1 MKTRGRDL
9 TTEGTEV
16 KFNKNLIGK
25 GLKIEERVER
35 RLKEEIEK
43 SQKLRKEFLKR
54 EAILLLPRSAVKSY
68 QLFFSLPLSVLH
80 SLPVLLLSQDLAG
93 NRV

>member
-43 SQKLRKEFLKR
+43 SV
-54 EAILLLPRSAVKSY
+54 VK
-68 QLFFSLPLSVLH
+68 
-80 SLPVLLLSQDLAG
+80 
-93 NRV
+93 